1 MASYETSTATTISSS
16 ASTGTVTRT
25 ASASRTTPTNAGRP
39 SAARAGSNAGRETL
53 TNAGR
58 PSAVRSGNDSGRQT
72 LTNARKPVLTR
83 SSDSIDDPTTSNAVL
98 VPGDFRGVTVVVVDP
113 DGEPLEDLEQLL
125 VLTPFPS
132 STSIDENGVGQL
144 PMLST
149 TYTEFRGLAPRGDDV
164 GYMWYEGVKNVVGPQ
179 DDEAVIVLDP
189 TEIKGMYA
197 GNGVNMGGP
206 LR

>member
-1 MASYETSTATTISSS
+1 M
-16 ASTGTVTRT
+16 
-25 ASASRTTPTNAGRP
+25 
-39 SAARAGSNAGRETL
+39 
-53 TNAGR
+53 
-58 PSAVRSGNDSGRQT
+58 
-72 LTNARKPVLTR
+72 
-83 SSDSIDDPTTSNAVL
+83 
-98 VPGDFRGVTVVVVDP
+98 VVDP
-113 DGEPLEDLEQLL
+113 DGEPLEGLEQLL

-189 TEIKGMYA
+189 TEIKGMNA

>member
-1 MASYETSTATTISSS
+1 M
-16 ASTGTVTRT
+16 
-25 ASASRTTPTNAGRP
+25 
-39 SAARAGSNAGRETL
+39 
-53 TNAGR
+53 
-58 PSAVRSGNDSGRQT
+58 
-72 LTNARKPVLTR
+72 
-83 SSDSIDDPTTSNAVL
+83 
-98 VPGDFRGVTVVVVDP
+98 VVVDE
-113 DGEPLEDLEQLL
+113 DGNPLTDVEQLL

-149 TYTEFRGLAPRGDDV
+149 TYTEFRGLAPRDDDV
-164 GYMWYEGVKNVVGPQ
+164 GYMWFEGIKNVVGPQ

-197 GNGVNMGGP
+197 GSGVDMGGS